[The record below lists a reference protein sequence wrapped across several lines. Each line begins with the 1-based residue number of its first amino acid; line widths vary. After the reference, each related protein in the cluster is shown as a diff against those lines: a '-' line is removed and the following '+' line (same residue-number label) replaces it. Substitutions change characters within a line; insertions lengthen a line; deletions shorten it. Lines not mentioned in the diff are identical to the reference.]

1 MKTPP
6 STRYPSLT
14 SRKVR
19 VRYPL
24 FPGFVFC
31 LVGNRRDFFSSG
43 RKISPSWTVP
53 TPSFQRLSF
62 TAARCAKLIGSQIV
76 KQGLF
81 QLISSAT
88 EIPPAQ
94 LCGFPPETKFERRI
108 PHRQQN
114 TSLRK
119 GRPEN
124 YRRSAVRCGWETK
137 LRFVQIPLFFLGLA
151 VSVALDLGE
160 ITSSAIGLRPNPG
173 AHVLQRADHWLV
185 QE

>member
-24 FPGFVFC
+24 FPGLVFC
-31 LVGNRRDFFSSG
+31 LVGNLRDFFSSG
-43 RKISPSWTVP
+43 RKISPSWTGP
-53 TPSFQRLSF
+53 TPGFQRLSF

-88 EIPPAQ
+88 EIPR
-94 LCGFPPETKFERRI
+94 L
-108 PHRQQN
+108 
-114 TSLRK
+114 S
-119 GRPEN
+119 
-124 YRRSAVRCGWETK
+124 Y
-137 LRFVQIPLFFLGLA
+137 
-151 VSVALDLGE
+151 VAFG
-160 ITSSAIGLRPNPG
+160 
-173 AHVLQRADHWLV
+173 
-185 QE
+185 